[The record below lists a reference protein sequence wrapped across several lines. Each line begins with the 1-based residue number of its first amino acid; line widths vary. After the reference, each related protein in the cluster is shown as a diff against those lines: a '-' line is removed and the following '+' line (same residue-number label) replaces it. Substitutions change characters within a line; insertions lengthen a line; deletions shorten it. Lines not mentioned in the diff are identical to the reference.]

1 MTLHQFHI
9 RISRQIMASLVGMCC
24 ITLLEYSR
32 MIQGSEPGRLEVL
45 LFVFLCLLVTTFS
58 LRSRPI
64 STLGK
69 AVTHGLSLLSFL
81 PAAYLCFRWISGEL
95 VPPIEKNLML
105 LIECTIL
112 VMSLY
117 AWHMKV
123 RRLCVF
129 LSGIMAIIAWSNID
143 EMQLP
148 PWLAMLFL
156 IVLIPSSL
164 YLERITMIHQLRKIA
179 TEEMIVKKRSYSS
192 SSIFIVPRLAILSF
206 LLVTAAYFIKSDR
219 SIHYVISEWMNS
231 SGGTGQTNELA
242 TSGVGDGPN
251 EVSASQNPESVG
263 FTDSEIFLESDRP
276 SLFDAFNEQYGEPF
290 KKQKHERM
298 QAMGPQNMKE
308 TSQRPKENL
317 EAGRTFDLQRLQRD
331 TKHQLEDRKATALI
345 YVQGEP
351 KTRLKLISFDRFD
364 GLTWS
369 IEHDCT
375 DRCNFSP
382 ETRPGNQCWF
392 CLRYPYPMRELFTET
407 IHEKIKL
414 ASLDTSV
421 LPAPAN
427 LWKFNVGGIREAEM
441 FGWAGLGVVRIKDRT
456 FPPGTVLQTESYRL
470 SRSRLMKLHSHD
482 MESYSTHGSLFN
494 ANDTYQLSQP
504 VRSLLDHWNLGS
516 QKSWLQIERVIS
528 ALKNHAELENHQI
541 SEINQ
546 HDSISL
552 ENTTDD
558 PITDF
563 LLNRRKGPDYL
574 FASSATVI
582 LRSLGYPCR
591 LVSGLY
597 IDPKTY
603 DHQKSHYSL
612 STENLHFW
620 VEVLLGD
627 STWVPVD
634 PSPGY
639 EPEYAGESWSD
650 TIYILSMFVAFWLR
664 RHAFMI
670 SFCILLMIIL
680 VLMRVRLYDK
690 VILLRMKLF
699 SSACDRSRILLTI
712 RFLEWR
718 ASRIFGSRPLQFT
731 LLTYFESLPVRL
743 KDQDL
748 LLSLSEWAAYA
759 PLNQGSGLNSTRVR
773 QICRDAVSEMTLSR
787 LRNLKSSKGAPN

>member
-1 MTLHQFHI
+1 MSLQQFQI
-9 RISRQIMASLVGMCC
+9 RIPRQILASIVGMCC

-32 MIQGSEPGRLEVL
+32 MIQGSEPGRLEVIL
-45 LFVFLCLLVTTFS
+45 LAGLCLLVTGFS

-64 STLGK
+64 STLAK
-69 AVTHGLSLLSFL
+69 ALTHVLCLLSFI
-81 PAAYLCFRWISGEL
+81 PAAYLCFRWISGET
-95 VPPIEKNLML
+95 VPPAEKNLML

-112 VMSLY
+112 VMCLY
-117 AWHMKV
+117 GWHLQV
-123 RRLCVF
+123 RRLSVF
-129 LSGIMAIIAWSNID
+129 LAGIMAIIAWSNID
-143 EMQLP
+143 EMQLT
-148 PWLAMLFL
+148 PWLTMMLL
-156 IVLIPSSL
+156 IILIPAWL
-164 YLERITMIHQLRKIA
+164 FLERIAQINQLREIA
-179 TEEMIVKKRSYSS
+179 TEQITEKKRSQPWG
-192 SSIFIVPRLAILSF
+192 SIFMVLRLSF
-206 LLVTAAYFIKSDR
+206 FCILIVTAAYLVKSDR
-219 SIHYVISEWMNS
+219 SIHYVISEWIGS

-317 EAGRTFDLQRLQRD
+317 EAGRTFDLQRLQRN
-331 TKHQLEDRKATALI
+331 TKLQLEDRKATALI

-427 LWKFNVGGIREAEM
+427 LWKFNVGGIREADM

-482 MESYSTHGSLFN
+482 MESFSTHGRIFN
-494 ANDTYQLSQP
+494 ANDTYQISQP
-504 VRSLLDHWNLGS
+504 VRTLLESWNLGS
-516 QKSWLQIERVIS
+516 EKSWLQIERVVS
-528 ALKNHAELENHQI
+528 ALRNHAELENRQI

-546 HDSISL
+546 QHSLSL
-552 ENTTDD
+552 EKSTVD

-563 LLNRRKGPDYL
+563 LLNHRKGPDYL

-597 IDPKTY
+597 IDPKSY
-603 DHQKSHYSL
+603 DHKKSHYSL

-650 TIYILSMFVAFWLR
+650 TLYILSRYIVFWLR
-664 RHAFMI
+664 QHVAWICFWII
-670 SFCILLMIIL
+670 SLIML
-680 VLMRVRLYDK
+680 VLMRVTLCDHL
-690 VILLRMKLF
+690 ILLSMKLF
-699 SSACDRSRILLTI
+699 SSRCDRSRILLTI

-718 ASRIFGSRPLQFT
+718 ASHIFGSRPQQYT
-731 LLTYFESLPVRL
+731 LRTYFESLPVRF
-743 KDQDL
+743 KDQES

-773 QICRDAVSEMTLSR
+773 QICRDAVSEMTLSQ
-787 LRNLKSSKGAPN
+787 LRILKSSKGALN